1 MAGWGRV
8 FHLPTDIDF
17 SEEIPVAN
25 MGPAGRDAHQMTERL
40 ELDYSLNIAPKLL
53 LELIRKLS

>member
-1 MAGWGRV
+1 
-8 FHLPTDIDF
+8 
-17 SEEIPVAN
+17 